1 MSDSLKKENRLS
13 ARFISK
19 AVIQVHCDEVP
30 PVLGVINNISAGG
43 VSLDLEIENA
53 QRSYQVGHIV
63 LFEMP
68 LKMFG
73 LEKEESLKLKAEIK
87 RVANL
92 GKTISCQFLN
102 LKESE
107 IEILNKGLRIIEFV
121 NKISRKQPL
130 P

>member
-1 MSDSLKKENRLS
+1 
-13 ARFISK
+13 
-19 AVIQVHCDEVP
+19 
-30 PVLGVINNISAGG
+30 
-43 VSLDLEIENA
+43 
-53 QRSYQVGHIV
+53 
-63 LFEMP
+63 MP